1 MKSDLLDHVQH
12 VIRGYKVSTA
22 QHENY
27 SIKYSNQNL
36 YIHCTNANMYARA
49 VQVLVGQ
56 KGLAYRKIIFG
67 PPKVYEAKSLT
78 HFYQPQNPTHFFHK
92 FCLAYLKKKI

>member
-36 YIHCTNANMYARA
+36 YILIHCTNANMYARA
-49 VQVLVGQ
+49 VQVIVGQ
-56 KGLAYRKIIFG
+56 KELAY
-67 PPKVYEAKSLT
+67 P
-78 HFYQPQNPTHFFHK
+78 
-92 FCLAYLKKKI
+92 

>member
-36 YIHCTNANMYARA
+36 FIHCTNANMYARA
-49 VQVLVGQ
+49 VHY
-56 KGLAYRKIIFG
+56 KY
-67 PPKVYEAKSLT
+67 
-78 HFYQPQNPTHFFHK
+78 
-92 FCLAYLKKKI
+92 